1 MSEVFKV
8 LGVGI
13 VTAIAVLLLRGTKP
27 ELAFAVTLTGVV
39 IISFFIIASLK
50 NVLSVFQGI
59 VEVTG
64 IENSLIKLLLKIVGV
79 GYVTEFGAGILTD
92 FGSPTI
98 ADKVLIGGK
107 LVVILLSLPIMQSL
121 LQLIGAFLEFV

>member
-50 NVLSVFQGI
+50 NVLSIFRGI

-64 IENSLIKLLLKIVGV
+64 IENGLIKLLLKIVGI
-79 GYVTEFGAGILTD
+79 GYLTEFGAGLLTD

-98 ADKVLIGGK
+98 ADKVLLCGK
-107 LVVILLSLPIMQSL
+107 LVVVLLSLPIMQSL
-121 LQLIGAFLEFV
+121 LRLIGEFLEFV

>member
-1 MSEVFKV
+1 MVEIFKV

-13 VTAIAVLLLRGTKP
+13 VTAMAVILLRGTKP

-121 LQLIGAFLEFV
+121 LQLIGTFLEFV

>member
-1 MSEVFKV
+1 M

-13 VTAIAVLLLRGTKP
+13 VTAMAVILLRGTKP

>member
-1 MSEVFKV
+1 MLEIFKV

-13 VTAIAVLLLRGTKP
+13 VTAMAVILLRGTKP

>member
-1 MSEVFKV
+1 MVEIFKV

-13 VTAIAVLLLRGTKP
+13 VTAMAVILLRGAKP

-92 FGSPTI
+92 FGSSTI

>member
-1 MSEVFKV
+1 MVEIFKV

-13 VTAIAVLLLRGTKP
+13 VTAMAVILLRGTKP

>member
-1 MSEVFKV
+1 MVEIFKV

-13 VTAIAVLLLRGTKP
+13 VTAMAVILLRGAKP
-27 ELAFAVTLTGVV
+27 ELAFAVTLTGAV

>member
-1 MSEVFKV
+1 MVEIFKV

-13 VTAIAVLLLRGTKP
+13 VTAMAVILLRGTKP

-121 LQLIGAFLEFV
+121 LQLIGAFLGFV